1 MSYLLKTDYR
11 PAIIEFDVANNGLVP
26 DNLGE
31 FKTMQLAS
39 DFIGKELTGINQ
51 KVTVFRFMDNFE
63 KSEMRK
69 EYNDLLENKIPILEK
84 DLMKAH
90 AAYSEAKKILE
101 DAKESVSAT
110 INEAKSLAY
119 EVKRGV
125 KDITLDDL
133 YTWKVPYNGQ
143 FYFYTFIDGA
153 IKLVKISEIPES
165 EKNEIFNAM
174 NKNTEYFESLTET
187 KENE

>member
-1 MSYLLKTDYR
+1 MSYMLNVDYR

-26 DNLGE
+26 DNLGS
-31 FKTMQLAS
+31 FKTSQLAS
-39 DFIGKELTGINQ
+39 DFIGLNLTVINQ
-51 KVTVFRFMDNFE
+51 KITVFRFMDNFE

-84 DLMKAH
+84 ELMKAH
-90 AAYSEAKKILE
+90 SAYTEAKKVLE

-110 INEAKSLAY
+110 INETKSLAY

-125 KDITLDDL
+125 KDITLDDIN
-133 YTWKVPYNGQ
+133 TWKVPYNGQ

-153 IKLVKISEIPES
+153 IKLIKISDIPES
-165 EKNEIFNAM
+165 EKNEIFNEM
-174 NKNTEYFESLTET
+174 NKNTEYFETLIE
-187 KENE
+187 KKGL